1 MKRLIALIL
10 VLVGFSVSAQ
20 TPQTTNNL
28 INPANYTGQSRTGA
42 INGANP
48 RDSLGC
54 CTGSG
59 AYVDTSGGGATY
71 FSYSSTTVGQTIAI
85 NQALQGSGVQVGG
98 YNYSWSYY
106 NQDYNRGSLT
116 STIRL
121 TSNTGS
127 TLQTYSPT
135 MGATTN
141 GWTALSGTQTF
152 ANPYSLSSLGNLSVS
167 FTGRDDRF
175 WAGYYGPAVKN
186 VNLSL
191 NYTVDPCVGNPRY
204 STSCAGYNNSDMWST
219 GDLTSVYGTTFAI
232 NTALGF
238 GNTGVRVHSVN
249 WGYDYNI
256 GGRYCSGWNL
266 FGICFG
272 WSNSYVDGS
281 LSGRTVP
288 GDDITKEFYKRLYH
302 NLPYLLKTRGTMR
315 GLRALIN
322 CFGVP
327 DTILRI
333 NEFGG
338 ESTLTE
344 NSWNN
349 FIDQFNYEF
358 FTTSSGY
365 VNVPIVV
372 STGGGLYGTAIYGGD
387 YYEGDTSSGGGL
399 YGTAIYGGDYYGGD
413 SFNLTTSSFTIE
425 FRFKTTGIPTNPS
438 AYNQILA
445 YAPENNLIIVLEYTG
460 SGYTSGSY
468 SGSIPDPYNE
478 YGTLKLITSSS
489 GASSSLYL
497 PFFDGGWW
505 SVMYDLGN

>member
-1 MKRLIALIL
+1 MKRLVALIL
-10 VLVGFSVSAQ
+10 VLVGFSAGAQ

-106 NQDYNRGSLT
+106 NQDFNRGSLT

-127 TLQTYSPT
+127 TLHTYSPT

-152 ANPYSLSSLGNLSVS
+152 ANPYSLSGLGNLSVS
-167 FTGRDDRF
+167 FTGQDDRF

-191 NYTVDPCVGNPRY
+191 NYTVDPCVANPRY
-204 STSCAGYNNSDMWST
+204 SPSCAGYNNADMWST
-219 GDLTSVYGTTFAI
+219 GDLTSTYGTTFAI

-256 GGRYCSGWNL
+256 GGRYCGGWNFL
-266 FGICFG
+266 GICFG
-272 WSNSYVDGS
+272 WNDSYVDGNVSISRSNGTSLLTDSQRTSGENVSGSFRREVLLSSTSPDISTLGNASIS
-281 LSGRTVP
+281 LS
-288 GDDITKEFYKRLYH
+288 
-302 NLPYLLKTRGTMR
+302 
-315 GLRALIN
+315 
-322 CFGVP
+322 
-327 DTILRI
+327 
-333 NEFGG
+333 
-338 ESTLTE
+338 
-344 NSWNN
+344 
-349 FIDQFNYEF
+349 
-358 FTTSSGY
+358 
-365 VNVPIVV
+365 
-372 STGGGLYGTAIYGGD
+372 
-387 YYEGDTSSGGGL
+387 
-399 YGTAIYGGDYYGGD
+399 
-413 SFNLTTSSFTIE
+413 
-425 FRFKTTGIPTNPS
+425 TTGIAS
-438 AYNQILA
+438 ATPYLGFNFTRS
-445 YAPENNLIIVLEYTG
+445 EEH
-460 SGYTSGSY
+460 TSELQSH
-468 SGSIPDPYNE
+468 
-478 YGTLKLITSSS
+478 
-489 GASSSLYL
+489 
-497 PFFDGGWW
+497 
-505 SVMYDLGN
+505 